1 MKLDILVMAAHPD
14 DAELSCSGT
23 ILAQIAQGKKVGII
37 DFTQGELGTRGSAE
51 IRLLEAAD
59 SAKILGLSARE
70 NMGFRDGFFLDD
82 EAHQLKLVEVIRK
95 YRPEILLA
103 NALTDRHPDHGRA
116 GKLAVNACFLSGLK
130 KIETTHDGI
139 NQEAWRPK
147 QIFHYVQSVYIQP
160 DFVVDIS
167 EHWDKKEASIKA
179 FKTQFF
185 NPDNKEENTF
195 ISTPEFMEFLKAR
208 AREYGQSIQVKYGEG
223 FVKNQ
228 QVGVKDLFDFV
239 FLK

>member
-59 SAKILGLSARE
+59 SAKIMGLSARE
-70 NMGFRDGFFLDD
+70 NMGFRDGFFVDD
-82 EAHQLKLVEVIRK
+82 EAHRLKIIKMIRK

-103 NALTDRHPDHGRA
+103 NALRDRHPDHARA

-130 KIETTHDGI
+130 KVKTTDAGV
-139 NQEAWRPK
+139 NQETWRPK

-167 EHWDKKEASIKA
+167 EHWEKKEAAIKA

-185 NPDNKEENTF
+185 DPNSTEKNTF

-223 FVKNQ
+223 FTKNQ
-228 QVGVKDLFDFV
+228 QLGVKDLFDFM
-239 FLK
+239 F